1 VLKRYGGRWPILGL
15 LALLLLAGC
24 GPAATPAQPLNTV
37 PATDA
42 SRSLPATAVSLAA
55 TAVPAAAPT
64 FVELPVSPLPT
75 PEPAADPAG
84 EELSISP
91 LATATAAPE
100 GLPLVVLHSNDN
112 WGETEP
118 CG

>member
-1 VLKRYGGRWPILGL
+1 MLKRCDGRWPLLGL

-24 GPAATPAQPLNTV
+24 GPAATPAEPLTTT

-42 SRSLPATAVSLAA
+42 SRSLPSTAVSSAT

-75 PEPAADPAG
+75 PGSAADPAG

-100 GLPLVVLHSNDN
+100 GLPVVVLHSNDN

>member
-1 VLKRYGGRWPILGL
+1 MPKRFGGRWPILGL

-24 GPAATPAQPLNTV
+24 GPAATPAQPLTAV

-42 SRSLPATAVSLAA
+42 SRSLPSTAVSSA
-55 TAVPAAAPT
+55 TTAMPTAAPT

-75 PEPAADPAG
+75 PGSAADPAG

-100 GLPLVVLHSNDN
+100 GLPVVVLHSNDN